1 MLTSNARTGGDAHA
15 PVAGMSSAPEATVA
29 CHCGIKVFAM
39 SLITNV
45 CVTEYDCD
53 DAATN
58 HEEVLE
64 VGRRRSADMQR
75 LVKHLLATDVMH

>member
-1 MLTSNARTGGDAHA
+1 
-15 PVAGMSSAPEATVA
+15 
-29 CHCGIKVFAM
+29 M

-75 LVKHLLATDVMH
+75 LVKHLLAADAVH